1 MRNKF
6 SRCALIIILILFA
19 PLVYIEIQGYITINA
34 VFPVINAFSAKSK
47 TALVTIFTTFNLLC
61 AILTAVITALPCGYL
76 ARKQPKIIA
85 ILIIISIESI
95 PASLFFQ
102 EEKVGNFI
110 MLVSLGQFVMVVLSV
125 FILAEIGNRIAAK
138 ERDKAVI

>member
-1 MRNKF
+1 M
-6 SRCALIIILILFA
+6 
-19 PLVYIEIQGYITINA
+19 
-34 VFPVINAFSAKSK
+34 
-47 TALVTIFTTFNLLC
+47 
-61 AILTAVITALPCGYL
+61 TALPCGYL

-95 PASLFFQ
+95 PVFLFFQ

-110 MLVSLGQFVMVVLSV
+110 TLVSLGQFVTVVLSA

-138 ERDKAVI
+138 ERDKAVV